1 MGTQMSLIMLLT
13 VKGKI
18 ARFAGQGCLGSHG
31 GVLFTDAAT
40 KIIKEQQHTALE
52 KRCVG

>member
-1 MGTQMSLIMLLT
+1 MGAQMSLIMLLT

-31 GVLFTDAAT
+31 GVLFTDAAL
-40 KIIKEQQHTALE
+40 KEQQHTALE
-52 KRCVG
+52 KRGVG